1 MKIAKVISE
10 QEGLSPEK
18 AQEIWDAFEKFGGYA
33 FNKSHSVA
41 YSLISYQSMWLKTH
55 FPAEF
60 FAAALTILGEDKHQ
74 GLVKDALTYGIRVL
88 PPDINMSSNRIEIRT
103 LEDGS

>member
-1 MKIAKVISE
+1 MKITGVVEESN
-10 QEGLSPEK
+10 GLTHER
-18 AQEIWDAFEKFGGYA
+18 AEEIWNMFEKSGAYA

-55 FPAEF
+55 YPAEF

-74 GLVKDALTYGIRVL
+74 GWLKMR
-88 PPDINMSSNRIEIRT
+88 
-103 LEDGS
+103 

>member
-41 YSLISYQSMWLKTH
+41 YSLISYQSMWLKHISLQSSSPLRSPFWARISTRDW
-55 FPAEF
+55 
-60 FAAALTILGEDKHQ
+60 L
-74 GLVKDALTYGIRVL
+74 RM
-88 PPDINMSSNRIEIRT
+88 PDLWHSRIATRR
-103 LEDGS
+103 